1 MNTLIPILQA
11 AGAHAAPQVTTD
23 QLDRFL
29 LTLVIGML
37 LGSIG
42 QIARAAI
49 GIKKENDK
57 ADASTKIA
65 QLIDGRQLAISLL
78 YGAAAGGLAALLM
91 DTNKLALITTDKS
104 VALAIIGAGYAGA
117 DFLEGIITKATGEAN
132 KLVDN
137 VSAGSTKI
145 SGL

>member
-1 MNTLIPILQA
+1 MDQFLIN
-11 AGAHAAPQVTTD
+11 
-23 QLDRFL
+23 L
-29 LTLVIGML
+29 LIGVL

-57 ADASTKIA
+57 ADATTKIG

-78 YGAAAGGLAALLM
+78 YGAAAGGIAAVLMDGAKLAAIL
-91 DTNKLALITTDKS
+91 TDKS
-104 VALAIIGAGYAGA
+104 VALTMIGAGYAGA
-117 DFLEGIITKATGEAN
+117 DFLEGIITKATGESQ

-137 VSAGSTKI
+137 VSAGSGKI
-145 SGL
+145 AGL